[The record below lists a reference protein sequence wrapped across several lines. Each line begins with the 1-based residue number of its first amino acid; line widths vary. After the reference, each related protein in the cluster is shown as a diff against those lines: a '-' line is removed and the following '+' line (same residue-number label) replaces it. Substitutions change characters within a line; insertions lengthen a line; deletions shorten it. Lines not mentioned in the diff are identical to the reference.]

1 MLRGAIKEVGV
12 LALLNRYYFHQTG
25 RYPLGESFN
34 VRRAPHDMDA
44 LVSLVAENFDPAQMP
59 LIVGV
64 GDTVTAQQS
73 AGGVGSEVVGSEV
86 KRGGSDR
93 NFLQLIQNLKE
104 PFNSQHLTVY
114 VDSSGGELKNRR
126 PLKLSSPTQLSN
138 QAANIPQIPQQ
149 VISGPGDPAD
159 PLRLNVAF
167 PGGHMQYCQ
176 FFEKAARERSLRLIQ
191 V

>member
-93 NFLQLIQNLKE
+93 NFLQLIQKPQKNL
-104 PFNSQHLTVY
+104 LTA
-114 VDSSGGELKNRR
+114 S
-126 PLKLSSPTQLSN
+126 
-138 QAANIPQIPQQ
+138 I
-149 VISGPGDPAD
+149 
-159 PLRLNVAF
+159 
-167 PGGHMQYCQ
+167 
-176 FFEKAARERSLRLIQ
+176 
-191 V
+191 